1 MESLR
6 HDILLQT
13 ESAVL
18 RRAVTDSLSSLG
30 VTAHVEDRSSI
41 KLKIVHIAKYED
53 LSGINAL
60 ARDDRPMVVLIEPDV
75 KPFAAELIERA
86 ISVLELPFLSNE
98 LRVNV
103 GRILR
108 IRIADSE
115 VYDRADRPVPTVVK
129 QRSILETDLEATVP
143 PRPASLPTKRTLR
156 TDELPPI
163 DTFADMP
170 KVSMSESLP
179 PLPVAEEPSP
189 QSSDVIQETT
199 INNIS
204 AEYIEKV
211 VWEVVPKLAERILR
225 EEIARMLEDTSS
237 RS

>member
-1 MESLR
+1 MDSLR

-18 RRAVTDSLSSLG
+18 RRAVTESLSSIG
-30 VTAHVEDRSSI
+30 VIAHADDRSSI
-41 KLKIVHIAKYED
+41 KLRILHIANYDD
-53 LSGINAL
+53 LSGIQTADGDACPL
-60 ARDDRPMVVLIEPDV
+60 VLLIEPDV
-75 KPFAAELIERA
+75 RPFASELIESA
-86 ISVLELPFLSNE
+86 ISVIDLPFLSNE

-115 VYDRADRPVPTVVK
+115 VYERADRPVPTVVRQK
-129 QRSILETDLEATVP
+129 SVMETDLEVTVP
-143 PRPASLPTKRTLR
+143 PKAATLPTKKTLR

-163 DTFADMP
+163 DTFSDMP
-170 KVSMSESLP
+170 KVSTNESLP
-179 PLPVAEEPSP
+179 PLPVAEE
-189 QSSDVIQETT
+189 QSFNAADTIQQTN
-199 INNIS
+199 INAIS

-225 EEIARMLEDTSS
+225 EEIARLLKDTSS